1 MAFSHG
7 ANAAVL
13 YNSADISSFC
23 DKADFSGVGAVNETT
38 TFGVAGL
45 AKTYIRGLNDATF
58 TASGFYDGTAGAIDS
73 ILSTARTVTTDDI
86 LTYCPTG
93 SAAGNRVKAFQVRAT
108 DYKVSSPVNNVVSF
122 TGTWQSDTQV
132 TDQAWS
138 LHSLVAE
145 TTTNNGTGIDNGA
158 ATTNGGDATCHIT
171 AITGAATIKIQHSS
185 DNITYADLVTVVS
198 ASSTVGGYRA
208 TVAVGTTINRY
219 TRAQWTPG
227 TSVTFQASFGRR

>member
-1 MAFSHG
+1 VAFLHG
-7 ANAAVL
+7 SSTALL
-13 YNSADISSFC
+13 YNGADISAFC

-86 LTYCPTG
+86 LTYCPAG
-93 SAAGNRVKAFQVRAT
+93 SAAGNRVKAFSIRAT

-122 TGTWQSDTQV
+122 TGTWQSDGKV
-132 TDQAWS
+132 TDQSWS
-138 LHSLVAE
+138 LHSLVTE
-145 TTTNNGTGIDNGA
+145 TTTGNGTGIDNGI
-158 ATTNGGDATCHIT
+158 ATTAGGDATCHIT
-171 AITGAATIKIQHSS
+171 AVTGAVTIKIQHSS
-185 DNITYADLVTVVS
+185 DNITYADLVTVVNAS
-198 ASSTVGGYRA
+198 AVIGGYRA

-219 TRAQWTPG
+219 TRGQWTPG
-227 TSVTFQASFGRR
+227 TTVTFQLSFGRS